1 MSNIYVYDKD
11 KYFFLYLKKKLSH
24 KYNFTRLDDVSLM
37 IAENYKKDDMGIF
50 IVNNVNDVV
59 AFFRFKECF
68 HSRILLC
75 TEKPIIC
82 EKYKKAFS
90 LPFLDISKP
99 KKQFYQELNFRI
111 ETLFDTTKF

>member
-24 KYNFTRLDDVSLM
+24 KYNFIRLEDVSLM
-37 IAENYKKDDMGIF
+37 ISQNYKKDDMGIF

-59 AFFRFKECF
+59 AFFRFRECF
-68 HSRILLC
+68 NERVLLC

-82 EKYKKAFS
+82 EKYKKTFS
-90 LPFLDISKP
+90 ISFLDISKP
-99 KKQFYQELNFRI
+99 KKKFYPNLNDRI
-111 ETLFDTTKF
+111 EFFQGTL

>member
-1 MSNIYVYDKD
+1 MTNIYVYDKD

-59 AFFRFKECF
+59 AFFRFRECF

-75 TEKPIIC
+75 MRNLLFVRNL
-82 EKYKKAFS
+82 KKLSPYHF
-90 LPFLDISKP
+90 
-99 KKQFYQELNFRI
+99 
-111 ETLFDTTKF
+111 